1 MTNLESH
8 PIKFQWL
15 HHSVSFPTV
24 MLRLTFIIDAWWH
37 SGFLIFVCLYS
48 KPILLLHCIFKGQ
61 FSGIVNIDLPVH
73 TISSASFA
81 TEYCLL
87 CTLKSLFFS
96 YGSWFLTNGV
106 LCVGT
111 SQGFQWQQHYNLA
124 SCAYFT
130 MASYMMAGSGQV
142 SGSQSRGKGSSD
154 QVWRQVGGGLWCYH
168 KDPWRD
174 IPTAFSCDP
183 WGQGFYVRSSP
194 WLGVNP
200 GI

>member
-1 MTNLESH
+1 MTNLELH
-8 PIKFQWL
+8 PIKFQYCITICLFLQWCWGWDCLMAFWL
-15 HHSVSFPTV
+15 SYLCFLVLKTHTV
-24 MLRLTFIIDAWWH
+24 VALYLQRSIQWYCKHRPASPHD
-37 SGFLIFVCLYS
+37 LICFFCNW
-48 KPILLLHCIFKGQ
+48 I
-61 FSGIVNIDLPVH
+61 LPVVH
-73 TISSASFA
+73 FEIPN
-81 TEYCLL
+81 
-87 CTLKSLFFS
+87 FS
-96 YGSWFLTNGV
+96 YGSWFLTNKV
-106 LCVGT
+106 FCVGT

-124 SCAYFT
+124 SHAYFT